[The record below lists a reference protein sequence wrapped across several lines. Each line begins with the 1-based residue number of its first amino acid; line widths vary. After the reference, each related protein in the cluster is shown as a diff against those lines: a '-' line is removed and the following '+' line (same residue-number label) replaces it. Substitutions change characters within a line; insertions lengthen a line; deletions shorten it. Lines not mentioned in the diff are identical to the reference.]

1 VSGLHESIL
10 AYRRKRYLWAA
21 LALCLAGI
29 AAYAWHRPPE
39 PPNGGTWLGY
49 TLGTVGA
56 LLILWL
62 MAFGVRKRSYA
73 SRLGKVQGWLSAH
86 VYLGAAL
93 IVVVTLHTGF
103 QFGWNVHTLA
113 YALMCLV
120 IASGFV
126 GTVFYLRYP
135 ARMNANRAGTNR
147 ELLLADIADFDQK
160 AARLAK
166 ALPAEFGELVASNRD
181 RTVLGGGPLALLTG
195 ADRSRVV
202 LPAGAAGAGTPVPNP
217 GHQAVLAWL
226 GERLARNTDGALGP
240 GIQDLMTLVGAR
252 KAAVDRLRRDLK
264 LQAWLDVW
272 LYFHVPVSFA
282 LLAAL
287 VAHVVSVFVY
297 W

>member
-1 VSGLHESIL
+1 MHESIL
-10 AYRRKRYLWAA
+10 AYRRKRYLWIAIA
-21 LALCLAGI
+21 VSLATI
-29 AAYAWHRPPE
+29 AAYAWHDPPE
-39 PPNGGTWLGY
+39 PPNGGTVLGY
-49 TLGTVGA
+49 ALGTIGA

-62 MAFGVRKRSYA
+62 LAFGVRKRSYG

-86 VYLGAAL
+86 VYLGSAL
-93 IVVVTLHTGF
+93 LVIVTLHTGL

-120 IASGFV
+120 IASGV
-126 GTVFYLRYP
+126 AGTVLYLRYP

-147 ELLLADIADFDQK
+147 ELMLLEIGDLDQK

-166 ALPAEFGELVASNRD
+166 GMPAEFAELVASTRD

-195 ADRSRVV
+195 LDRSRVL
-202 LPAGAAGAGTPVPNP
+202 LPATPAPVPNP
-217 GHQAVLAWL
+217 GGHATLAWL
-226 GERLARNTDGALGP
+226 GDRLARNTDGALGP
-240 GIQDLMTLVGAR
+240 QIQDLLTLAGAR
-252 KAAVDRLRRDLK
+252 RTAVDRLRRDLK

-272 LYFHVPVSFA
+272 LFFHVPVAFA